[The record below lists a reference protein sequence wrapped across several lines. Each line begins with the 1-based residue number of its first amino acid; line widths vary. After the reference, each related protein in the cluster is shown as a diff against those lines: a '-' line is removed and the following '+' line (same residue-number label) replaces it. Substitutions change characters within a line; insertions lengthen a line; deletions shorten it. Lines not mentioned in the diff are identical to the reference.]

1 MCDLLLQVHKM
12 IYHQKAMRKA
22 NSTRQLE
29 NRTALITGASRGIG
43 LAIAE
48 VLAQQGCNLIL
59 TSRDAKALSKSVR
72 RLARH
77 RVTISTQTCDVR
89 DPRSIDALFT
99 HVRRSTKQLDI
110 VINNAGV
117 GQPSLTVENLPYPIW
132 KEVLETNLDGTFLV
146 TQASL
151 GLMKRGATI
160 VNNLSIAATRVFLNG
175 GLQRIKTRRARVSQT
190 R

>member
-1 MCDLLLQVHKM
+1 MDSQLGCPSERGAFL

-48 VLAQQGCNLIL
+48 ALAQQGCNLIL

-72 RLARH
+72 PLERH

-89 DPRSIDALFT
+89 DPHAVDALFM
-99 HVRRSTKQLDI
+99 HIRRTTKH
-110 VINNAGV
+110 A
-117 GQPSLTVENLPYPIW
+117 
-132 KEVLETNLDGTFLV
+132 
-146 TQASL
+146 
-151 GLMKRGATI
+151 
-160 VNNLSIAATRVFLNG
+160 
-175 GLQRIKTRRARVSQT
+175 
-190 R
+190 